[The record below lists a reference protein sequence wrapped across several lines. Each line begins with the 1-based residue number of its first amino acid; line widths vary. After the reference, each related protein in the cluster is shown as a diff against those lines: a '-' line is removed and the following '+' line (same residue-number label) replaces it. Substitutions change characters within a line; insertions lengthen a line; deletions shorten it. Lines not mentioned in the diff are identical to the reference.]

1 MKNYKRTLVTCA
13 LPYANGPVHIGH
25 LAGVYVPADIYVRY
39 LRMRGE
45 EVLYVCGSDEHG
57 VPITIKARQLGCSP
71 QDIVDKYHKIID
83 ESFKALGINFD
94 VYGRTSSQIHK
105 ETSSEF
111 FRKLYDNGKFI
122 TKESEQYYDP
132 EAKTFLADRYI
143 VGTCPKC
150 GAEGAYGDQCEKCGS
165 TLSPEELIN
174 PKSKLSGAEPI
185 KKKTTHWYLPLDQYE
200 PWLREWILENH
211 KEWRTNVYGQ
221 CKSWLDGGLQPRAV
235 SRDLDWGVPVPVEGA
250 EGEVLYVWFD
260 APIGYIS
267 NTQELLPESWEKWWK
282 DEDTRLIHF
291 IGKDNIVFHCIVFP
305 SMLKAREN
313 YILPDN
319 VPSNEFLNLESD
331 KISTSRNWA
340 VWLNEYVDDFPGQED
355 TLRYVLCANAPETKD
370 NDFTWKDFQQRNNSE
385 LVAILG
391 NFVNRAVVLTQKY
404 FGGKVPANLKPETI
418 DAETL
423 AQIPELRR
431 SLEANLEGFHFREA
445 LKDAMSIARVGN
457 KYISDTEPWKVAKT
471 DMDRTASILYT
482 SLQICANLAIAFEP
496 FTPFSAE
503 KLRGILKVG
512 LDAGFDHRSGEGKPT
527 VNFYKPG
534 ECRAL
539 HTAGQPLEPG
549 RVHSRFALR
558 QAQDEAAAEY
568 GLSSTAAP
576 AGPVPELVE
585 GPVLAWDDLGRGD
598 ILPVGHELGEAVLLF
613 SKIEDSVI
621 DAQIAKLN
629 ATKAANEA
637 AAKAAEAE
645 EAAHK
650 VEPQKPEVTFE
661 DFGAMDIR
669 TATVLEAERVPKTDK
684 LLKLTIDTGIDKRTI
699 VSGIAEYYS
708 PEDMLGKQICILANL
723 KPRMIRG
730 IESKGMIL
738 MAKQGDGTMRLV
750 TPSEAVSNGAV
761 IG

>member
-1 MKNYKRTLVTCA
+1 MEKNFKRTLVTCA

-25 LAGVYVPADIYVRY
+25 LAGVYVPADIFVRY
-39 LRMRGE
+39 KRMKGE
-45 EVLYVCGSDEHG
+45 DVLFICGSDEHG
-57 VPITIKARQLGCSP
+57 VPITIKARANGVTP
-71 QDIVDKYHKIID
+71 QDIVDKYHSIIKD
-83 ESFKALGINFD
+83 SFTRLGINFD
-94 VYGRTSSQIHK
+94 IYSRTTSKVHHK
-105 ETSSEF
+105 NASEF
-111 FRKLYDNGKFI
+111 FRELYDKGKFI

-150 GAEGAYGDQCEKCGS
+150 GNPNAYGDQCEKCGS

-250 EGEVLYVWFD
+250 EGKVLYVWFD

-404 FGGKVPANLKPETI
+404 FGGKVPANLKPEAI

-512 LDAGFDHRSGEGKPT
+512 LDAGFDHRSGEGEPT

-549 RVHSRFALR
+549 RVHSRF
-558 QAQDEAAAEY
+558 AAAEY

>member
-1 MKNYKRTLVTCA
+1 M
-13 LPYANGPVHIGH
+13 
-25 LAGVYVPADIYVRY
+25 
-39 LRMRGE
+39 
-45 EVLYVCGSDEHG
+45 
-57 VPITIKARQLGCSP
+57 
-71 QDIVDKYHKIID
+71 
-83 ESFKALGINFD
+83 
-94 VYGRTSSQIHK
+94 
-105 ETSSEF
+105 
-111 FRKLYDNGKFI
+111 
-122 TKESEQYYDP
+122 
-132 EAKTFLADRYI
+132 
-143 VGTCPKC
+143 
-150 GAEGAYGDQCEKCGS
+150 
-165 TLSPEELIN
+165 
-174 PKSKLSGAEPI
+174 
-185 KKKTTHWYLPLDQYE
+185 
-200 PWLREWILENH
+200 
-211 KEWRTNVYGQ
+211 
-221 CKSWLDGGLQPRAV
+221 DGGLQPRAV

-250 EGEVLYVWFD
+250 EGKVLYVWFD

-313 YILPDN
+313 FILPDN

-512 LDAGFDHRSGEGKPT
+512 LDAGFDHRTGEGEPT
-527 VNFYKPG
+527 VNFFKPG

-549 RVHSRFALR
+549 RVHSRF
-558 QAQDEAAAEY
+558 AAAEY

-598 ILPVGHELGEAVLLF
+598 ILPVGHELGEAILLF

-684 LLKLTIDTGIDKRTI
+684 LLKLTIDTGIDKRVI